1 MKIGVPKIRFSRK
14 LFLIT
19 LGISVLLGGSGGAA
33 LYIGGADLLGEPQ
46 QNAAGGICTDVQT
59 MVLKTPSNHLWL
71 RKYIRMENADGPER
85 VRTALRIAG
94 LLAKK
99 NTVDLIHVS
108 VLDVHG
114 PDKRA
119 GMRGRAIGAEVLV
132 ALKPENLPEMKSP
145 AMASYY
151 EGPVNDE
158 GRFYGDKVAVDVE
171 EIGAMMTAMRSVEDK
186 ADCVGPEA
194 AEDPAAQKNDH
205 GAKDKKKSA
214 DHGEKPANDH
224 GEDPAKK
231 GEKAEAHGE
240 EPAKEQSFL
249 DGILSMVG
257 LGGDEKPAEDHGDQA
272 KTEDHGVQ
280 PAKVNTSHAV
290 AEEPI
295 EPAAENHEAK
305 PVVTEDHAQPAD
317 TDAADH
323 APANSETKEEQKA
336 GEEHAKPAT
345 KEAAAH

>member
-1 MKIGVPKIRFSRK
+1 MLVQRPAGFGLKIGVPKIRFSRK
-14 LFLIT
+14 LIFIT

-33 LYIGGADLLGEPQ
+33 LYIGGAELLGKPRH
-46 QNAAGGICTDVQT
+46 NAAGGICTDVQT

-114 PDKRA
+114 PEKRA

-151 EGPVNDE
+151 EGPVSDQ
-158 GRFYGDKVAVDVE
+158 GRFYGDKVAIDIE
-171 EIGAMMTAMRSVEDK
+171 EIGQMMTAMRSVEDK
-186 ADCVGPEA
+186 ADCEKPESA
-194 AEDPAAQKNDH
+194 EDPTGKKNGQGAKDEKKPANDLGSQTKSEGHAEDPA
-205 GAKDKKKSA
+205 KD
-214 DHGEKPANDH
+214 
-224 GEDPAKK
+224 
-231 GEKAEAHGE
+231 GEKAEAH

-249 DGILSMVG
+249 DSVLSMVG
-257 LGGDEKPAEDHGDQA
+257 LGGSEEKPAAEGEYEAVAD
-272 KTEDHGVQ
+272 EPVESVSVEHGVKPETAEVQ
-280 PAKVNTSHAV
+280 IPPA
-290 AEEPI
+290 E
-295 EPAAENHEAK
+295 
-305 PVVTEDHAQPAD
+305 
-317 TDAADH
+317 TDAEATEH
-323 APANSETKEEQKA
+323 APAKSDA
-336 GEEHAKPAT
+336 DEEHQSSGEHTKPAT
-345 KEAAAH
+345 SEAAAH